1 LKIFY
6 IGFKGSSINIKYEN
20 GFDKC
25 QISSDEKAK
34 PEFYTAFS
42 GLKNVFDEIA
52 ELPSSYDKIFVT
64 SIAITYENEDIK
76 SVIVCGEMKLKKS
89 LGSLKIQTPLKNYED
104 MEGVADGLSY
114 ESRKTIKLLIEE
126 ACDFVSGDRNQPDLF
141 NKKGVKTAKEMK
153 KEKDQK
159 NKKIAKTLEA
169 ADADLVEEGGN
180 E

>member
-1 LKIFY
+1 MKIFY

-64 SIAITYENEDIK
+64 SIAITYESEDIK

-104 MEGVADGLSY
+104 MEGVADGLSSGSQ
-114 ESRKTIKLLIEE
+114 EVIRNLIIE
-126 ACDFVSGDRNQPDLF
+126 ACFFVSGDRNQPDLF
-141 NKKGVKTAKEMK
+141 NKKVRKMI
-153 KEKDQK
+153 KEK
-159 NKKIAKTLEA
+159 NSILKKAGKIIDEA
-169 ADADLVEEGGN
+169 VDADLVEGGN